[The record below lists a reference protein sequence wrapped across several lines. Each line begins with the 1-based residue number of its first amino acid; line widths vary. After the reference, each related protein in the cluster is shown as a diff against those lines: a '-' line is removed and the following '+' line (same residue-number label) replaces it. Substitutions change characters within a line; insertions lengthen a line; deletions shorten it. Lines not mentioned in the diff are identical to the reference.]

1 MKEEK
6 TMLKKL
12 WRLFICILLFPVLPA
27 LRIVPRSSVE
37 ALMPEEFQKEI
48 VEHVPEMSSV
58 MKLGYRAPNMSR
70 AQKRIPCLSV
80 LPTAYFS
87 NPGPTVRSDASD
99 YRHKQLTTMAWE
111 NKYLD
116 AEELNVIVA
125 IPEAVLDDTDYDLW
139 AEIKPKLLE
148 AYGIAFDQAVY
159 YGTNAP
165 AIWPDS
171 IVAAAMAAGNY
182 ITLGEKGDLYD
193 DLLGDGGLIAL
204 VEEDG
209 FMVDGHV
216 SAMGMRGKMRGLRAT
231 GADGEKTG
239 TPIFKSLYKEGMQ
252 GSTRYELDGEEMI
265 FPKNGSIDPAQSLI
279 ISGAWKQLMYAIRKD
294 VSWKLLTEAVIQDP
308 VTKEITYNLA
318 QQNMVALRS
327 SMRLAWQIPNPIN
340 RLQTDEDERY
350 PFAVF
355 APAGS

>member
-1 MKEEK
+1 
-6 TMLKKL
+6 MLKRL
-12 WRLFICILLFPVLPA
+12 WKLFICILLFPILPA
-27 LRIVPRSSVE
+27 FRIIPRSSAE
-37 ALMPEEFQKEI
+37 ALMPEEYQKEI
-48 VEHVPEMSSV
+48 IDHVPEMSAV
-58 MKLGYRAPNMSR
+58 MRLAYKAPNMSR

-148 AYGIAFDQAVY
+148 AYGIAFDQAVF

-165 AIWPDS
+165 AIWPDA
-171 IVAAAMAAGNY
+171 IVTAAMAAGNY
-182 ITLGEKGDLYD
+182 LTLGELGDLYD
-193 DLLGDGGLIAL
+193 DILGDGGLISL

-216 SAMGMRGKMRGLRAT
+216 SAMGMRGKMRGLRDTT
-231 GADGEKTG
+231 GN
-239 TPIFKSLYKEGMQ
+239 PIFKSLYKEGVQ
-252 GSTRYELDGEEMI
+252 GATRYELDGEPMI
-265 FPKNGSIDPAQSLI
+265 FPQNGSIDPAQSLI
-279 ISGAWKQLMYAIRKD
+279 ICGAWKQLMYAIRKD
-294 VSWKLLTEAVIQDP
+294 ITWKILTEAVIQDP
-308 VTKEITYNLA
+308 VTLEITYNLA

-327 SMRLAWQIPNPIN
+327 SMRLAWQVPNPIN
-340 RLQTDEDERY
+340 RLQEDEDERY
-350 PFAVF
+350 PFAVL
-355 APAGS
+355 APSGS